1 MEEFMQ
7 SDPCREAAEFH
18 CPRYRELPALE
29 LYMDQVLTLVE
40 SVLRPLCGEE
50 GEPWVTGPMVNNYT
64 KQGLL
69 ERPVKKKYS
78 REHLAYLI
86 FICSAKQVLS
96 IPDIQKLLQ
105 VQRETYPLPVAYD
118 YFCTELENALQA
130 AFVTRTLPEDTA
142 SRDTQQTRI
151 TRALVTA
158 LAQKVYLNKFLEYT
172 VRSQREK
179 QGKA

>member
-1 MEEFMQ
+1 METFTQ
-7 SDPCREAAEFH
+7 SGPYREAAEFH
-18 CPRYRELPALE
+18 CPRYRELPALD

-40 SVLRPLCGEE
+40 SVLRPLWGEQ
-50 GEPWVTGPMVNNYT
+50 GEAWVTGPMVNNYT

-86 FICSAKQVLS
+86 FICAAKQVLS
-96 IPDIQKLLQ
+96 IPDIQKLLL

-118 YFCTELENALQA
+118 YFCTELENALQG

-142 SRDTQQTRI
+142 SRDTQETRI
-151 TRALVTA
+151 IRAVVIA
-158 LAQKVYLNKFLEYT
+158 LAQKVYLNKFLEYSA
-172 VRSQREK
+172 RARQEK
-179 QGKA
+179 QPAP

>member
-1 MEEFMQ
+1 MQ
-7 SDPCREAAEFH
+7 SGPCREAAEFH

-118 YFCTELENALQA
+118 YFCTELENVLY
-130 AFVTRTLPEDTA
+130 FRFGLKDTVDNVGVTTSVEKDIL
-142 SRDTQQTRI
+142 
-151 TRALVTA
+151 
-158 LAQKVYLNKFLEYT
+158 
-172 VRSQREK
+172 RSAVIAVSHIIYMNACFEQLDSGSQES
-179 QGKA
+179 